1 MCFCREYWQD
11 INHLLV
17 GFGQQTCL
25 PVGPRCASCLNRDV
39 CPTGRAETRYLKVKK
54 EVKTEV
60 KVEEVK
66 TEVKVEEE
74 VETKGHLE
82 NVKVKGIGTLRD
94 IKSKGTQAECSDKD
108 MKLESTGSED
118 EPLTNDNAL
127 RVSVSD
133 LDVKTRGH
141 TNDKVLNGN
150 SSRMSIKV
158 EVVDDDDF
166 EPAKKTRQIRKQ
178 EMKANMK
185 DEIPTG
191 SSASL
196 PKRRR

>member
-1 MCFCREYWQD
+1 M
-11 INHLLV
+11 

-60 KVEEVK
+60 KVKEVK
-66 TEVKVEEE
+66 TEVKIEE
-74 VETKGHLE
+74 ETKGHLE
-82 NVKVKGIGTLRD
+82 NVKVKGISTLKDVRSEG
-94 IKSKGTQAECSDKD
+94 IKAECSDKD
-108 MKLESTGSED
+108 MKLEFTGSED
-118 EPLTNDNAL
+118 EPLSNDNAS
-127 RVSVSD
+127 RVSATD
-133 LDVKTRGH
+133 LDVKTQGH
-141 TNDKVLNGN
+141 TDDKALPGN

-166 EPAKKTRQIRKQ
+166 EPAKKTRQTRKQ
-178 EMKANMK
+178 EMKAKVK

>member
-1 MCFCREYWQD
+1 MVSHMCCREYWQD

-60 KVEEVK
+60 KVEEGAK
-66 TEVKVEEE
+66 TESD
-74 VETKGHLE
+74 LE
-82 NVKVKGIGTLRD
+82 SVKVKGIGTLRNVRSAD
-94 IKSKGTQAECSDKD
+94 IKAECSDKD
-108 MKLESTGSED
+108 MKLESTGSEV
-118 EPLTNDNAL
+118 EPLSNDNAFCF
-127 RVSVSD
+127 SATD
-133 LDVKTRGH
+133 LDVKTQGH
-141 TNDKVLNGN
+141 TDDKVLIGN
-150 SSRMSIKV
+150 NFKMSIKV

-166 EPAKKTRQIRKQ
+166 EPAKKTRQTRKQ
-178 EMKANMK
+178 EMKANVK
-185 DEIPTG
+185 DETPTG